1 MIRFLTVALF
11 CLILP
16 LSALAQDDT
25 ARSKIFNAEYF
36 TLDNG
41 MEIVVIPNHRAPVVT
56 HMVWYRVGSADEP
69 VGKSG
74 IAHVLEHLMFKGSGD
89 LDPGEFSKTVR
100 ALGGK
105 DNAFTSRDYTAY
117 YQSVAIEHL
126 ETVMNMEA
134 GRMRGLSPPLE
145 EVESERLVILEERRQ
160 RTDNNPNTRLQEQM
174 ITAIFVNH
182 PYGTPIIG
190 WLHEMEKLSWEDAK
204 TFYDQ
209 WYGPNNAVLIVTG
222 DVTGEQVHDLA
233 KKIYGPI
240 EPLAQKPEPEFI
252 KSPPLSAESKVTLHD
267 PAVRQPTLQIAF
279 RAPSYAQSK
288 KDALALTVMAEI
300 MGGGP
305 ASRLYKSLV
314 FEQKLASNVS
324 LSYRDSARSDA
335 VVWFHVTPNEDT
347 TIESVEL
354 ALRAEINKLIDEGVT
369 EQELKE
375 AVTRLQSEAIYARDS
390 LSGPAFVFGHALTTG
405 STIDDVEYWTD
416 NIEGV
421 TQDNIRNVAAQ
432 FLNIDENRN
441 TPVVIGYLLP
451 QDEQDSANE

>member
-1 MIRFLTVALF
+1 
-11 CLILP
+11 
-16 LSALAQDDT
+16 
-25 ARSKIFNAEYF
+25 
-36 TLDNG
+36 
-41 MEIVVIPNHRAPVVT
+41 
-56 HMVWYRVGSADEP
+56 
-69 VGKSG
+69 
-74 IAHVLEHLMFKGSGD
+74 
-89 LDPGEFSKTVR
+89 
-100 ALGGK
+100 
-105 DNAFTSRDYTAY
+105 
-117 YQSVAIEHL
+117 
-126 ETVMNMEA
+126 
-134 GRMRGLSPPLE
+134 
-145 EVESERLVILEERRQ
+145 
-160 RTDNNPNTRLQEQM
+160 
-174 ITAIFVNH
+174 
-182 PYGTPIIG
+182 
-190 WLHEMEKLSWEDAK
+190 MEKLSWEDAK